1 VTIEVC
7 DGRLPYVIPISA
19 GLFPKF
25 LIMNVYYPGI
35 SGLSALVVL
44 QQSSPIKGRKMVI
57 SLRKVAQM
65 SKLFYIISEDCQFF
79 LNKTLFKAD

>member
-1 VTIEVC
+1 M

-25 LIMNVYYPGI
+25 LIMNVYCGI

-44 QQSSPIKGRKMVI
+44 QQP
-57 SLRKVAQM
+57 
-65 SKLFYIISEDCQFF
+65 Y
-79 LNKTLFKAD
+79 

>member
-1 VTIEVC
+1 M

-25 LIMNVYYPGI
+25 LIMNVYCPGI

-44 QQSSPIKGRKMVI
+44 QQP
-57 SLRKVAQM
+57 
-65 SKLFYIISEDCQFF
+65 Y
-79 LNKTLFKAD
+79 

>member
-1 VTIEVC
+1 M

-25 LIMNVYYPGI
+25 LIMNVYCPEI

-44 QQSSPIKGRKMVI
+44 QQRKMAI
-57 SLRKVAQM
+57 SLRKITQM
-65 SKLFYIISEDCQFF
+65 SKLFYIKSEYCQFF
-79 LNKTLFKAD
+79 LNKTQFKAD